1 MRKTAQNLL
10 AGLDIGASSV
20 RLAVGNLILHKQGL
34 AEVQIL
40 GCAETP
46 SEGINKG
53 IITNIED
60 VVSSISACL
69 EQAEHIT
76 GIPIESVF
84 AGVPGAQI
92 LIQNSRGYAVV
103 SKADNEITES
113 DKWRAVESSK
123 SVATPLNYEVLHV
136 TPRSFI
142 VDGQSGIKEPV
153 GMTGIRLEVD
163 TKIILGQSSQIKN
176 LTRAIYRTGI
186 DIDGMVLS
194 LIAVAD
200 TVLSP
205 KQKDLGVVLV
215 NIGATTTSL
224 IVYEEGELL
233 HLSVIPVGGIHITND
248 LAVGLRNHVEVVEKL
263 KVEYGS
269 CTSEAL
275 NSKNEFDLFEFGSLE
290 HDRAKEKEAAMII
303 SARVEEI
310 MFLIDKE
317 LKKIGKS
324 GMLPAGAVFIGG
336 SAKLPGVLEIA
347 RKYLRLPSSLGLPHG
362 LISATDKIND
372 PSYTTAISLVK
383 WGADYIMEQQFY
395 NRKNIKEK
403 IKGIFS
409 KFHI

>member
-1 MRKTAQNLL
+1 MSKNSQNLL
-10 AGLDIGASSV
+10 VGLDIGSSAV
-20 RLAVGNLILHKQGL
+20 RLAIGNLILHKNSS

-40 GCAETP
+40 GCIETP
-46 SEGINKG
+46 SEGLNKG
-53 IITNIED
+53 VITNIED
-60 VVSSISACL
+60 VVSSVSACL

-76 GIPIESVF
+76 GNPIESVF
-84 AGVPGAQI
+84 AGIPGAQI
-92 LIQNSRGYAVV
+92 VIQNSRGYSVV
-103 SKADNEITES
+103 SKADNEISES
-113 DKWRAVESSK
+113 DKWRAIESSK
-123 SVATPLNYEVLHV
+123 SIATPLNYEVLHV

-153 GMTGIRLEVD
+153 GMTGVRLEVD

-176 LTRAIYRTGI
+176 LSRAIYRTGI

-205 KQKDLGVVLV
+205 KQKELGVVLV

-233 HLSVIPVGGIHITND
+233 HLSVLPIGGIHITND
-248 LAVGLRNHVEVVEKL
+248 LAVGLRSHVDVVEKL
-263 KVEYGS
+263 KIEHGN
-269 CTSEAL
+269 CTNEAL
-275 NSKNEFDLFEFGSLE
+275 NSRSDFDLFEYGAFE
-290 HDRAKEKEAAMII
+290 HDKVKEKEVAMII

-324 GMLPAGAVFIGG
+324 GMLPAGAVFVGG
-336 SAKLPGVLEIA
+336 TAKMSGILEIA
-347 RKYLRLPSSLGLPHG
+347 RKYLRLPASLGLPYG

-372 PSYTTAISLVK
+372 PSFATVIGLVK
-383 WGADYIMEQQFY
+383 WGADFIVEQEHQNY
-395 NRKNIKEK
+395 KSVVEK
-403 IKGIFS
+403 VKGFFN

>member
-1 MRKTAQNLL
+1 MRRTAQNLL
-10 AGLDIGASSV
+10 VGLDIGSQAV

-40 GCAETP
+40 GCAEAP
-46 SEGINKG
+46 SEGLSKG
-53 IITNIED
+53 VITNIED
-60 VVSSISACL
+60 VVSSVSSCL

-76 GIPIESVF
+76 GTPIESVF
-84 AGVPGAQI
+84 VGIPGAQT
-92 LIQNSRGYAVV
+92 LIQNSRGYSVV

-142 VDGQSGIKEPV
+142 VDGQGGIKEPV
-153 GMTGIRLEVD
+153 GMTGVRLEVD

-176 LTRAIYRTGI
+176 LTRAVYRTGV

-194 LIAVAD
+194 LIAIAD

-205 KQKDLGVVLV
+205 KQKELGVVLV
-215 NIGATTTSL
+215 NLGATTTSL

-233 HLSVIPVGGIHITND
+233 HLAVIPVGGVHITND
-248 LAVGLRNHVEVVEKL
+248 LAVGLRNHVDVVEKL
-263 KVEYGS
+263 KIEHGI
-269 CTSEAL
+269 CTNESL
-275 NSKNEFDLFEFGSLE
+275 NSRADYDLFEFGSLD
-290 HDRAKEKEAAMII
+290 HDKVKEKEMAMII

-310 MFLIDKE
+310 MFMIDKE

-324 GMLPAGAVFIGG
+324 GMLPAGAVFVGG

-347 RKYLRLPSSLGLPHG
+347 RKYLRLPASLGLPYG
-362 LISATDKIND
+362 LIAATDKIND
-372 PSYTTAISLVK
+372 PAYTTAISLVK
-383 WGADYIMEQQFY
+383 WGADYVLEQQMHDSKSFS
-395 NRKNIKEK
+395 EK
-403 IKGIFS
+403 IKNIFG
-409 KFHI
+409 KFRL

>member
-1 MRKTAQNLL
+1 MSKNAQNLL
-10 AGLDIGASSV
+10 VGLDIGSSSV
-20 RLAVGNLILHKQGL
+20 RLAIGNLILHKNSP

-40 GCAETP
+40 GCVETP
-46 SEGINKG
+46 SEGLNKG

-60 VVSSISACL
+60 VVSSVSACL

-76 GIPIESVF
+76 GSSIESVF
-84 AGVPGAQI
+84 AGIPGAQI
-92 LIQNSRGYAVV
+92 VIQNSRGYSVV
-103 SKADNEITES
+103 SKADNEISES
-113 DKWRAVESSK
+113 DKWRAIESSK
-123 SVATPLNYEVLHV
+123 SIATPLNFEVLHV

-153 GMTGIRLEVD
+153 GMTGVRLEVD

-176 LTRAIYRTGI
+176 LSRAIYRTGI

-200 TVLSP
+200 TVLTP
-205 KQKDLGVVLV
+205 KQKELGVVLV
-215 NIGATTTSL
+215 NIGAATTSL

-233 HLSVIPVGGIHITND
+233 HLFVLPIGGSHITND
-248 LAVGLRNHVEVVEKL
+248 LAVGLRSHVDVVEKL
-263 KVEYGS
+263 KVEHGN

-275 NSKNEFDLFEFGSLE
+275 SSRGDFDLFEYGAFE
-290 HDRAKEKEAAMII
+290 HDKVKEKEVAMII

-310 MFLIDKE
+310 MILVDKE

-324 GMLPAGAVFIGG
+324 GMLPAGVVLVGG
-336 SAKLPGVLEIA
+336 TTKLPGILEIA
-347 RKYLRLPSSLGLPHG
+347 RKYLRLPASLGLPYG

-372 PSYTTAISLVK
+372 PSFATAIGLVK
-383 WGADYIMEQQFY
+383 WGADFITEQQHQNY
-395 NRKNIKEK
+395 KSIIEK
-403 IKGIFS
+403 VKGFVN

>member
-34 AEVQIL
+34 AEVQTL

-60 VVSSISACL
+60 VVSSISSCL
-69 EQAEHIT
+69 EQAEHIAGT
-76 GIPIESVF
+76 PIESVF

-92 LIQNSRGYAVV
+92 LIQNSRGYAIV

-113 DKWRAVESSK
+113 DKWRAIESSK

-142 VDGQSGIKEPV
+142 VDGQGGIKEPV
-153 GMTGIRLEVD
+153 GMTGVRLEVD

-215 NIGATTTSL
+215 NIGATTTSV

-233 HLSVIPVGGIHITND
+233 HLAVIPIGGVHITND
-248 LAVGLRNHVEVVEKL
+248 LAVGLRNHMEVIEKL
-263 KVEYGS
+263 KVEYGN
-269 CTSEAL
+269 CTSEAMS
-275 NSKNEFDLFEFGSLE
+275 SKSEFDLFDFGSLE
-290 HDRAKEKEAAMII
+290 HDKIKEKEMAMII

-310 MFLIDKE
+310 MSLIDKE

-336 SAKLPGVLEIA
+336 SAKLPGILEIA
-347 RKYLRLPSSLGLPHG
+347 RKYLRLPSALGLPHG

-372 PSYTTAISLVK
+372 PAYTTAISLVK
-383 WGADYIMEQQFY
+383 WGADYIMEQQFH
-395 NRKNIKEK
+395 NKKNLKEK
-403 IKGIFS
+403 IRGIFS